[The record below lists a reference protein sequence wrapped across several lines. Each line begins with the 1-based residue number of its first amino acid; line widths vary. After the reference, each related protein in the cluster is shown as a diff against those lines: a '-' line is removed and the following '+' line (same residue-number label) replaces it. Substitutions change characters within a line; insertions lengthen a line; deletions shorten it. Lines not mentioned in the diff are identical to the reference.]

1 MPVIISDKDVAA
13 AEKSFSRKI
22 TEFKFLAMLCAAGG
36 VAGLFMRFVRLWA
49 HSVLESVPSCPRH
62 SVVCCQR

>member
-36 VAGLFMRFVRLWA
+36 VAALFMRFV
-49 HSVLESVPSCPRH
+49 
-62 SVVCCQR
+62 